1 MTSLGHQLAEEVS
14 KLAEK
19 VSTGYAQNNAGAN
32 IQVMVCTGI
41 YFRHGASLKKESIG
55 LTPFAQA
62 DCYLFVSQM
71 LEGPLLLHMSFRTN
85 S

>member
-1 MTSLGHQLAEEVS
+1 MTSLGHQSAEEVS

-19 VSTGYAQNNAGAN
+19 VSTGYAQNNAGVN

-41 YFRHGASLKKESIG
+41 YFRHGASLKKEPIG

-62 DCYLFVSQM
+62 
-71 LEGPLLLHMSFRTN
+71 
-85 S
+85 